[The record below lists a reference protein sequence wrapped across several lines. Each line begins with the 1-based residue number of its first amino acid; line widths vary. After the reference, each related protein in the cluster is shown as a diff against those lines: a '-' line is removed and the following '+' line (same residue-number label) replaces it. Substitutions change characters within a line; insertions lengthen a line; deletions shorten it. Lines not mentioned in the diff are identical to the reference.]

1 MTARNGS
8 SFRKGRLIG
17 CCIAAVLLVSALFA
31 STASAAKTP
40 LTPTSYVA
48 LGDSLAFG
56 YTALK
61 FAENSPEEN
70 PSAFENGY
78 TNVLAKKL
86 AHVEKTEGNALSLVN
101 LGCPGELSDGLIGHN
116 PALGGYTYVPKE
128 GETGAEKARN
138 EAKQAESNPC
148 PYHNQAGH
156 PLHFE
161 SSASQLETAYGYEA
175 ANAASTK
182 LITLNI
188 GSNDELKIV
197 GMCANKAYDEANGFS
212 GGLFECITVEAGP
225 EGHYHKGGLFHHIL
239 ANMGDVVGVLR
250 AAGYKGQIAI
260 LGFYNPQSFIL
271 PGSDSLQK
279 KLNEVAECTIESKA
293 KTCTVEPKAGEK
305 VQIPGEEKFGPGV
318 VYANPFPKINPQK
331 AKAEKKNIEKFTEE
345 CNPAVQNFQT
355 GADPGCEG
363 DIHPTPLGYKVLAN
377 VIWKALGH

>member
-61 FAENSPEEN
+61 FAENAPGES

-86 AHVEKTEGNALSLVN
+86 AHLEKTEGNALSLVN

-128 GETGAEKARN
+128 GETEAEKARN

-148 PYHNQAGH
+148 QYHNAAGH

-161 SSASQLETAYGYEA
+161 SSASQLETAYGFEL

-182 LITLNI
+182 LVTINI

-197 GMCANKAYDEANGFS
+197 GMCANKAYDEANGFT

-225 EGHYHKGGLFHHIL
+225 GGHYHQGGLFHHII
-239 ANMGDVVGVLR
+239 ANTGDVVGVLR
-250 AAGYKGQIAI
+250 ATGYKGPIAI

-279 KLNEVAECTIESKA
+279 GLNEAFAGVVAE
-293 KTCTVEPKAGEK
+293 G
-305 VQIPGEEKFGPGV
+305 KFGPGV

-331 AKAEKKNIEKFTEE
+331 AKAEKTNIEKFTEE
-345 CNPAVQNFQT
+345 CNPLVQNFQT

-363 DIHPTPLGYKVLAN
+363 DIHPTPVGYKVLAN
-377 VIWKALGH
+377 IIWTALGH